1 MRCPK
6 DFSFLELEHLL
17 SKGRLFFIIHSFILN
32 YMRHDMMPR
41 IWYYKGENI
50 VAIFEDENMLDIEMI
65 RQILYPIFQEY
76 NVKKAVLFGSY
87 AKGLANERSD
97 VDICVDSG
105 LRGLRF
111 FGLLEDV
118 TEALNKNVDLIDTS
132 QIVQD
137 SRVEKEIDNTGVLIY
152 GK

>member
-1 MRCPK
+1 MR
-6 DFSFLELEHLL
+6 L
-17 SKGRLFFIIHSFILN
+17 
-32 YMRHDMMPR
+32 R